1 MDKMKTPP
9 KSDYFQDEQTIEAEM
24 LKAANPNQKYI
35 DVLNKFETHKKKL
48 DVTSTIQPPQIAI
61 ALKNVTNDKFATIG
75 SLGDFSLWTGKA
87 KVGKSYAMRMAVV
100 SALSNDLHL
109 GRFKSQLPKE
119 KRGVLFIDTEQS
131 DYHVLLGAKR
141 ICEALNV
148 KSPEG
153 LQVYGFRGTPHADL
167 RAQVEA
173 LIYTTEN
180 LGLVI
185 IDGIVDLIG
194 NINDQDIANEMSTT
208 IGRWT
213 KTCNIH
219 AMVVLHENKGK
230 GDDNAR
236 GAIGT
241 WLTNKAETVMNV
253 SNCYEDKTTK
263 LIKAIETRNAP
274 PEDFYFKLSD
284 NGTPIEADAPPKKQ
298 IAVKPIAMRGEDL
311 KEDKLTEMVKE
322 LFITPLNSTHSLGA
336 LESYLDKLNAEN
348 ESKVLVGALAIRRLL
363 NYLVTHNYLKKRQGT
378 GIDAKCIFY
387 ELTSKV
393 KKIK

>member
-1 MDKMKTPP
+1 MKPETTSYEELEVMD
-9 KSDYFQDEQTIEAEM
+9 SDQTKYLNILDKFQ
-24 LKAANPNQKYI
+24 
-35 DVLNKFETHKKKL
+35 THKKKV
-48 DVTSTIQPPQIAI
+48 DVTAVLQPPQIAI
-61 ALKNVTNDKFATIG
+61 ALKNESDDKYATIG
-75 SLGDFSLWTGKA
+75 SLGDFSMWTGKA

-100 SALSNDLHL
+100 AALSDELHL
-109 GRFKSQLPKE
+109 GRFASKLPAN

-131 DYHVLLGAKR
+131 AFHVLQGAKR
-141 ICEALNV
+141 ICETLKV

-153 LQVYGFRGTPHADL
+153 LHVYGFRGTSHADL

-173 LIYTTEN
+173 LIYTTKN

-213 KTCNIH
+213 KECHIH

-241 WLTNKAETVMNV
+241 WLTNKAETVMNI
-253 SNCYEDKTTK
+253 SNCTDDKAVK

-274 PEDFYFKLSD
+274 PEDFYFRLSD
-284 NGTPIEADAPPKKQ
+284 NGTPIEACAPEKAKTIRPVNIK
-298 IAVKPIAMRGEDL
+298 GEML
-311 KEDKLTEMVKE
+311 TNGKLTELVKE
-322 LFITPLNSTHSLGA
+322 LFVVPLNSQNSLDA
-336 LESYLDKLNAEN
+336 ITAYFTREN
-348 ESKVLVGALAIRRLL
+348 ETEDSKILTGANAVRSFL
-363 NYLVTHNYLKKRQGT
+363 NHLVTHNYLNKKQGT
-378 GIDAKCIFY
+378 GLDKKSTFY
-387 ELTSKV
+387 ELTKRV
-393 KKIK
+393 KAMKIVNGISYTTTAK